1 MLSLYQMCPALKP
14 STNCIFRNHRIN
26 EYCLVELS
34 LVLSLILPIE
44 IHHEQMISQ
53 EK

>member
-1 MLSLYQMCPALKP
+1 MCPALKH
-14 STNCIFRNHRIN
+14 STELIFRNYRIN
-26 EYCLVELS
+26 VYCLIELS